1 MAMQVP
7 ITWVFILIM
16 LSVFMFFAYHIVL
29 ASNNSNNTHTI
40 QRDIGRTNE
49 KVYTMPP
56 KIEYPKYIPER
67 KPLIIQQQEKPVKR
81 EIIVEKQIPEPI
93 VSEDHSI
100 TQNIPGLQKPSSHS
114 DIVRKQIPLPMPS
127 IPGQTHDDITQP
139 DQNQRTPPS
148 VLYNVPE
155 AIDPM
160 NRTVYMNAT
169 FGNNLRFPE
178 QMIESHPKRSVD
190 QISSSGI
197 GSNFADN
204 PGFRAVRYTQEMIQN
219 GAMMEEGI
227 TGHDLSDSGFGLK
240 YSIL

>member
-1 MAMQVP
+1 MQVP
-7 ITWVFILIM
+7 ITWVFILIIF
-16 LSVFMFFAYHIVL
+16 SVFMFFAYHIVL
-29 ASNNSNNTHTI
+29 ASSNSNNKHNE
-40 QRDIGRTNE
+40 RDLSYTNE
-49 KVYTMPP
+49 KVYTLPP
-56 KIEYPKYIPER
+56 KIEYPKYTPER
-67 KPLIIQQQEKPVKR
+67 KPMIIQQQEAPVKR
-81 EIIVEKQIPEPI
+81 EIMEKQLPEPI
-93 VSEDHSI
+93 VNEDHSI

-114 DIVRKQIPLPMPS
+114 DIVRKQIPLPIPS
-127 IPGQTHDDITQP
+127 IPGQTQDEIMLP

-148 VLYNVPE
+148 VLYNIPE

-178 QMIESHPKRSVD
+178 QMIESHPKRSVE

-197 GSNFADN
+197 GSENSNN

-227 TGHDLSDSGFGLK
+227 SGHDISDSGFGLK